1 MYKLIA
7 VDMDGTMLND
17 QHALTPE
24 VIHAVREAKAAGIKI
39 VLCTGRPL
47 PGVQRYVDQLSLREE
62 GDYIAVFNGAL
73 VQETFTSRVI
83 SQLDMLYEDVRELE
97 YLSRELPI
105 AMQYFSEK
113 HIYTPQRDIDKYT
126 VLDAY
131 LNNIPLR
138 VRTLEEVGPS
148 VALPKVMFVGDKED
162 IDRTELLLPEK
173 IKARNKIMRSTSH
186 FLEFLHPE
194 ASKGNA
200 VMDLA
205 ARLGIAREEVMCIGD
220 NGNDLSMIEAAG
232 CGVAMGNAIP
242 EIKAA
247 ADIITSTNNE
257 NGVAE
262 AINNVLL
269 QSR

>member
-1 MYKLIA
+1 
-7 VDMDGTMLND
+7 
-17 QHALTPE
+17 
-24 VIHAVREAKAAGIKI
+24 
-39 VLCTGRPL
+39 
-47 PGVQRYVDQLSLREE
+47 
-62 GDYIAVFNGAL
+62 
-73 VQETFTSRVI
+73 
-83 SQLDMLYEDVRELE
+83 
-97 YLSRELPI
+97 
-105 AMQYFSEK
+105 
-113 HIYTPQRDIDKYT
+113 
-126 VLDAY
+126 
-131 LNNIPLR
+131 
-138 VRTLEEVGPS
+138 
-148 VALPKVMFVGDKED
+148 
-162 IDRTELLLPEK
+162 
-173 IKARNKIMRSTSH
+173 
-186 FLEFLHPE
+186 LEFLHPE

>member
-1 MYKLIA
+1 
-7 VDMDGTMLND
+7 
-17 QHALTPE
+17 
-24 VIHAVREAKAAGIKI
+24 
-39 VLCTGRPL
+39 
-47 PGVQRYVDQLSLREE
+47 
-62 GDYIAVFNGAL
+62 
-73 VQETFTSRVI
+73 
-83 SQLDMLYEDVRELE
+83 VRELE

-173 IKARNKIMRSTSH
+173 IKARNEIMRSTPH